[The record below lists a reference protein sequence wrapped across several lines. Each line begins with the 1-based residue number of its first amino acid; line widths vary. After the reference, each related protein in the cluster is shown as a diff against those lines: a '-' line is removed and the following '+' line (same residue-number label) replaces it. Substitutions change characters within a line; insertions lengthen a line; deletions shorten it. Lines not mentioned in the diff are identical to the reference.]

1 MQATM
6 EEKQHST
13 LYQVETDIALRK
25 LSCPCGKHFVVHV
38 TKSPLCPS
46 CKKEMELP
54 VVLTQEQMSL
64 FLDETNVYLPLL
76 RHSEEDEEEF
86 EERVK
91 QYRSDPNAEIDDKNA
106 LEESLKQFDWWF
118 GDRIQIQFIWDEL
131 RFHPSRK
138 YVSEYL
144 ESAYKMAYHR
154 DDYC

>member
-6 EEKQHST
+6 EKQHST
-13 LYQVETDIALRK
+13 WYEVETDIALRK
-25 LSCPCGKHFVVHV
+25 LSCPCGKDFLVHV
-38 TKSPLCPS
+38 AKIPLCPA
-46 CKKEMELP
+46 CEKEVELP
-54 VVLTQEQMSL
+54 MELTQEQMGL

-118 GDRIQIQFIWDEL
+118 GDRIQIQFIWNEL
-131 RFHPSRK
+131 RDDFSRK
-138 YVSEYL
+138 YVCEYL
-144 ESAYKMAYHR
+144 EYAYVIAYHNG
-154 DDYC
+154 DY